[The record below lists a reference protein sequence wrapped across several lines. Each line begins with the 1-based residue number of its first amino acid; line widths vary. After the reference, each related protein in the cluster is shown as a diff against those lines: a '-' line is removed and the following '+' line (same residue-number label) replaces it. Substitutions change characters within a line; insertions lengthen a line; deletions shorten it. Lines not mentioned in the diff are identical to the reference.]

1 MKTVTIILPD
11 EFICCATTA
20 VALTAGGIAT
30 FTNCFNVSD
39 KESQTVRIQ
48 KMDGDRRYE
57 LVDEEPPQEET

>member
-20 VALTAGGIAT
+20 VALRADGIAT

-48 KMDGDRRYE
+48 KMDGNGRYE
-57 LVDEEPPQEET
+57 LVDVGANNGE